1 MQAYASLGGQ
11 DAGKGQLKEL
21 GGSLLE
27 AEPVA
32 DAAARHGK
40 TTAQVLLRWA
50 VQKGIAVI
58 PKSRSAS
65 RMASNHALLDWVL
78 SPDDMAA
85 IDAMDRP
92 SAEEGRLCWKRDPLR
107 FLDFE

>member
-40 TTAQVLLRWA
+40 TTAQVDMPTNGPNGK
-50 VQKGIAVI
+50 QEGII
-58 PKSRSAS
+58 EPKSNLAS
-65 RMASNHALLDWVL
+65 QVVNT
-78 SPDDMAA
+78 
-85 IDAMDRP
+85 
-92 SAEEGRLCWKRDPLR
+92 
-107 FLDFE
+107 